1 MTSLIWTLR
10 DGSGGCVENE
20 LEGDAFRNR
29 RPFAR
34 VLWSSKQERMV
45 EPEVKRDLEVERAGH
60 NVGVR
65 GRGGSS
71 CSPVSR
77 WSA

>member
-1 MTSLIWTLR
+1 M
-10 DGSGGCVENE
+10 ENG
-20 LEGDAFRNR
+20 LEGDAFTNR
-29 RPFAR
+29 RPLAR
-34 VLWSSKQERMV
+34 VLWSSKQEH
-45 EPEVKRDLEVERAGH
+45 PEVKRDLEVERAGH